1 MTDEEPPDLDLTGD
15 YIENTEEYERALS
28 AMLTPNGR
36 RISEIAGSEH
46 TAVDEDVLRRVAES
60 FVQDSLILLE
70 SDGEPDDPRLYRNPV
85 MGFFQQVW
93 RQYAAY
99 GGVEGLEDRISE
111 LEAEYAAYQEQ
122 TEFDDPEAL
131 REAIPDSG
139 VDLSQYQDGET
150 GEVFWDVYQPWAHT
164 AHQLTT
170 AEAALEL
177 AEYMDE
183 SLRWLDM
190 DVSGAY
196 GDFSNIN
203 AIQAKL
209 GLENQPS
216 GAATMSE
223 DGSLEYPDGSEDA
236 VEYERED

>member
-1 MTDEEPPDLDLTGD
+1 MTDEDEPDLDLTGN
-15 YIENTEEYERALS
+15 YIENTDEYERALS

-36 RISEIAGSEH
+36 RLSEIAGSEH
-46 TAVDEDVLRRVAES
+46 TAVDEDVLRHVAES
-60 FVQDSLILLE
+60 FVQDGLVLLE
-70 SDGEPDDPRLYRNPV
+70 SDGEPDDPRLYRNPA

-99 GGVEGLEDRISE
+99 GGVEGLEDRIAE
-111 LEAEYAAYQEQ
+111 LEDEYADYQEQ
-122 TEFDDPEAL
+122 TGFEDPEEL

-150 GEVFWDVYQPWAHT
+150 GEVFWDVYQPWAHV

-170 AEAALEL
+170 VEAAIDM
-177 AEYMDE
+177 AEYMEE

-203 AIQAKL
+203 AIRAKL
-209 GLENQPS
+209 GLEEQPS
-216 GAATMSE
+216 GDATLTD
-223 DGSLEYPDGSEDA
+223 DGVLEYPDGSTDA
-236 VEYERED
+236 VEYERDD